1 MKLWDHRSPIK
12 WVYDDYPST
21 IEEMQDNPEFKF
33 FLDTNIV
40 LFDDGRDKVYSYCT
54 LNELKARYGV
64 RLDNPEGAL
73 RQIKSSMSHH
83 VPTNSE
89 LSKLNENNE
98 VSIRDN
104 DNKIST
110 LASTVVNQST
120 LINAQ
125 NNQVS
130 KAVNNSEKAVKQ
142 VDYLSV
148 SSESNSLAIEELI
161 PLSLDAN
168 LASVANTDAL
178 EDMIPQVLDHTEFSD
193 TLAEAVEEIIAELY
207 EDEDRMN
214 ELMDRIKSINNFM
227 TEIEN
232 KLSKLNER
240 LDKIESSKI
249 SH

>member
-1 MKLWDHRSPIK
+1 MKLWDHQSPIK

-21 IEEMQDNPEFKF
+21 VEDMQNNQEFRF

-54 LNELKARYGV
+54 LDELKARYGV

-89 LSKLNENNE
+89 LSKLNENNRA
-98 VSIRDN
+98 SIQDN
-104 DNKIST
+104 DDKIST

-120 LINAQ
+120 LITAQ

-130 KAVNNSEKAVKQ
+130 KAVDNSEKAVKQ

-178 EDMIPQVLDHTEFSD
+178 EDVIPQVLDHTEFSNI
-193 TLAEAVEEIIAELY
+193 LSEAMEEIIMEVY
-207 EDEDRMN
+207 ENEDQVE
-214 ELMDRIKSINNFM
+214 ELMDRIKSINNSM
-227 TEIEN
+227 TEIKD
-232 KLSKLNER
+232 KLSELNER
-240 LDKIESSKI
+240 LDKIESVK
-249 SH
+249 

>member
-1 MKLWDHRSPIK
+1 MKLWDHQSTIK

-21 IEEMQDNPEFKF
+21 VEEMQNNQEFKF

-54 LNELKARYGV
+54 LDELKARYGV

-73 RQIKSSMSHH
+73 RQIKSLMSRH

-89 LSKLNENNE
+89 LSKLNEDNKA
-98 VSIRDN
+98 SIRDN
-104 DNKIST
+104 DYKIST

-130 KAVNNSEKAVKQ
+130 KAVDNSEKAVKQ

-148 SSESNSLAIEELI
+148 SNESNSLAIEDLI
-161 PLSLDAN
+161 PMSLDSSMI
-168 LASVANTDAL
+168 SVANADAL
-178 EDMIPQVLDHTEFSD
+178 EDVIPQVLDHAEFSNV
-193 TLAEAVEEIIAELY
+193 LSEAMEETISEVY
-207 EDEDRMN
+207 ENKDQVDRLT
-214 ELMDRIKSINNFM
+214 ERLKSINESM
-227 TEIEN
+227 TEIKN
-232 KLSKLNER
+232 KLNELNER
-240 LDKIESSKI
+240 LNAIEST
-249 SH
+249 